1 MSPTQS
7 RAGLPDGV
15 PATDPATDSATR
27 PEQPALAV
35 AAVARRLGVAPSTLR
50 TWDRRYGLGPSQHS
64 AGSHRRYTTAD
75 VARLL
80 VMRQLTLEGV
90 APADAARSARE
101 TEPALGGG
109 TGAGSGAGE
118 LLRGGAG
125 ARDEAATPSA
135 LVEAAMRADELGCR
149 RLLSAPMYD
158 VETWWT
164 ELVEPARSGLAARTV
179 LARPGEDPEWV
190 LDGAALAVLRTR
202 PLPVDAGPP
211 VGERLVL
218 MFATPRERRPLAL
231 HVLAAALVD
240 RGVDAR
246 VVTGP
251 VERRRVRELVAMA
264 HPVAVVV
271 LTELVVPDL
280 AIVADLN
287 AAVPDLPLF
296 VGLAVDRSAQAQAQ
310 AQALSRTVHRA
321 HSFLGLL
328 HEVLAVAG

>member
-1 MSPTQS
+1 MSPTEP
-7 RAGLPDGV
+7 RAGVPDGV
-15 PATDPATDSATR
+15 AATDSVTR
-27 PEQPALAV
+27 PKQPALAV

-64 AGSHRRYTTAD
+64 AGSHRRYTAAD

-80 VMRQLTLEGV
+80 VMRQLTLQGV

-101 TEPALGGG
+101 TAPALVGG
-109 TGAGSGAGE
+109 TGSGAGE
-118 LLRGGAG
+118 RTRRGAG

-135 LVEAAMRADELGCR
+135 LVEAAMRTDEIGCR
-149 RLLSAPMYD
+149 RLLSAPTYD

-202 PLPVDAGPP
+202 PLPVDAGQP

-231 HVLAAALVD
+231 HVLAAALAD

-251 VERRRVRELVAMA
+251 VELRRVLELVAMA

-271 LTELVVPDL
+271 LTELARPDL

-296 VGLAVDRSAQAQAQ
+296 IGLAADRSEQAQAFG
-310 AQALSRTVHRA
+310 RTVHRA
-321 HSFLGLL
+321 HSFTGLL
-328 HEVLAVAG
+328 HKVLAVTG